1 MTIGLVAATIRNNKI
16 DEQINEIEQY
26 LSNNHNCDLLC
37 FGEAYLH
44 GFHGMSWE
52 YEIDINR
59 AITLD
64 SQSMEELKGLAKE
77 YDCGISFG
85 YIEKFSN
92 KIYSSNIVIDNN
104 GNILDNYRRISEGWK
119 CNWENEHYAEGSSFQ
134 VFTYKGKQFVTAI
147 CGDFW
152 WDYLIKEI
160 ENLSKKV
167 DVVLWPLYIDYSP
180 ESWATNAR
188 QEYVNQVSSIH
199 CPVLMINSYSPDENE
214 GKGGCCVFNQG
225 HIENE
230 LPVGERGILIK
241 KI

>member
-1 MTIGLVAATIRNNKI
+1 MNIGLVAATIRNNRV
-16 DEQINEIEQY
+16 DEQINEIRHY
-26 LSNNHNCDLLC
+26 LSTNSNCDLLC
-37 FGEAYLH
+37 FGEAFLH

-52 YEIDINR
+52 YEVDINR

-64 SQSMEELKGLAKE
+64 SQQMDEIRELTRK
-77 YDCGISFG
+77 YCCGISFG
-85 YIEKFSN
+85 YIEKLNN

-160 ENLSKKV
+160 ENLSSKV
-167 DVVLWPLYIDYSP
+167 DAVFWPLYIDYSP
-180 ESWATNAR
+180 ESWALYGR
-188 QEYVNQVSSIH
+188 REYINQVNSIY
-199 CPVLMINSYSPDENE
+199 CPVFMINSYSLDENE
-214 GKGGCCVFNQG
+214 AKGGCCVFNHG
-225 HIENE
+225 NMEDE
-230 LPVGERGILIK
+230 LPVGEKGVLLK
-241 KI
+241 KL